1 MKTMFI
7 TNPSTIGFTFA
18 IGKSINY
25 DPFTGEVENVMHI
38 TLGFLFWTYIINI
51 QILNQNK

>member
-1 MKTMFI
+1 MKTMLI

-25 DPFTGEVENVMHI
+25 SPFTGEVEDIIHI
-38 TLGFLFWTYIINI
+38 TLGFLFWTYVINI

>member
-7 TNPSTIGFTFA
+7 TNPSTIGFTVA

-25 DPFTGEVENVMHI
+25 DPFTGEVENVIRI
-38 TLGFLFWTYIINI
+38 TLGFLFWTYIVNIKIN
-51 QILNQNK
+51 